1 MMGSHTSSS
10 SDNLS
15 KILGLKPEF
24 TQYLSGL
31 IRGMCLENKTIME
44 STHPSG
50 KVTISLTY
58 SAGKF
63 GKRREILRK
72 GGKTGNSDFSS
83 TNKKRHKPPSR
94 RKRDQA
100 RFRAFVEKKK
110 QIKLEKR
117 KTELSR
123 DINKH
128 TSFQCPPP
136 QEETITVAE
145 SPTVPINSVESTSK
159 PQFTSAQ
166 SGPLLP
172 PLQERS
178 SDNSVANNSMQSQP
192 GSPSTVNSDSEAS
205 PSESSWATEY
215 DNEMSPT
222 VPADSENIDP
232 NTLSNP
238 SSDPQ
243 SECECGYC
251 TPTIQEIISFDP
263 TKMFYACSYCQ
274 RLANLSENGLKQC
287 SKCLS
292 VAYCSKDCQRNDWKE
307 GGHKL
312 ECTEEKAALVRQ
324 FRQNTLERKE
334 EALHILRLHNCH
346 LVQNLGQ

>member
-1 MMGSHTSSS
+1 MGKPEVAMMGSHTSSS

-15 KILGLKPEF
+15 EILGIKPEF

-31 IRGMCLENKTIME
+31 IRGMCLESKTIME
-44 STHPSG
+44 SAHPSG

-58 SAGKF
+58 STGKF
-63 GKRREILRK
+63 GKRREIPQK
-72 GGKTGNSDFSS
+72 GGKTGNSHFSS
-83 TNKKRHKPPSR
+83 TNKKKHKPPSR

-166 SGPLLP
+166 LEP
-172 PLQERS
+172 QKES
-178 SDNSVANNSMQSQP
+178 SNIPVVVDSVQSQP
-192 GSPSTVNSDSEAS
+192 GSPSTVYSRKGIIQIVTGGNFSIFRGTGGRALRGAGEICHWGEGGNFI
-205 PSESSWATEY
+205 PSVRGGRGGVGVEKILPSQTEY
-215 DNEMSPT
+215 YIFPLSGLYFECSP
-222 VPADSENIDP
+222 
-232 NTLSNP
+232 
-238 SSDPQ
+238 Q
-243 SECECGYC
+243 
-251 TPTIQEIISFDP
+251 
-263 TKMFYACSYCQ
+263 
-274 RLANLSENGLKQC
+274 
-287 SKCLS
+287 
-292 VAYCSKDCQRNDWKE
+292 
-307 GGHKL
+307 
-312 ECTEEKAALVRQ
+312 
-324 FRQNTLERKE
+324 
-334 EALHILRLHNCH
+334 
-346 LVQNLGQ
+346 